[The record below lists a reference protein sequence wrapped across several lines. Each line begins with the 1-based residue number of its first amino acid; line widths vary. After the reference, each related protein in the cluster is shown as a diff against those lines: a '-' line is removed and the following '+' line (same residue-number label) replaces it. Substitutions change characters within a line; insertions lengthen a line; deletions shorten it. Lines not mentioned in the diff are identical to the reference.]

1 MKNKKHCTVLLSLFI
16 ACTLIGCNAKTP
28 KQTPDSSTSAVSEND
43 TVVTNVRERGLCFSI
58 AQEYIDKGV
67 ILESASENTK
77 GYKNIGIFYYSPTA
91 TALLKEANS
100 IAQAELTQEVV
111 MDYLDKISSS
121 VRCLMEVVMVE
132 TTQYETG
139 IAGGGKPEDFTYYT
153 PAEVLGT
160 HDGYTYII
168 SVPELDDGTL
178 NDAEA
183 ADYHACKDYMQTVRD
198 TLTFI
203 PVESGNV
210 MPSFTTKDING
221 DEVDSS
227 VFSEKKLTVVNVWG
241 TFCGPC
247 IEEMPE
253 LAEWAKEMGDDVQ
266 LIGIVGDINGE
277 NDTQHIE
284 LAQTIA
290 QKANVEFTNL
300 IPNDDLSGFM
310 SNIIGFPTTFFVDQT
325 GALVGEPIIGANVK
339 GCKEFVENY
348 FAGQ

>member
-16 ACTLIGCNAKTP
+16 ACTLIGCDAKTQ

-43 TVVTNVRERGLCFSI
+43 TVVTNVKERGLCFSI

-178 NDAEA
+178 NDAET
-183 ADYHACKDYMQTVRD
+183 AD
-198 TLTFI
+198 
-203 PVESGNV
+203 
-210 MPSFTTKDING
+210 
-221 DEVDSS
+221 
-227 VFSEKKLTVVNVWG
+227 W
-241 TFCGPC
+241 
-247 IEEMPE
+247 
-253 LAEWAKEMGDDVQ
+253 
-266 LIGIVGDINGE
+266 
-277 NDTQHIE
+277 
-284 LAQTIA
+284 
-290 QKANVEFTNL
+290 
-300 IPNDDLSGFM
+300 
-310 SNIIGFPTTFFVDQT
+310 
-325 GALVGEPIIGANVK
+325 
-339 GCKEFVENY
+339 
-348 FAGQ
+348 